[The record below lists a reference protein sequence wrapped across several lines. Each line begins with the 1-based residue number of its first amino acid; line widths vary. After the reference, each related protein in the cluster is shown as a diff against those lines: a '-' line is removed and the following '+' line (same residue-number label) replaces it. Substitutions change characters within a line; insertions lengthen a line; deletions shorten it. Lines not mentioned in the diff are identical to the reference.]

1 MPSVGGSGSRNVD
14 SGGRQPGGS
23 RKNVTPTSAVQADA
37 RVARLASRSSG
48 AVNAK
53 GDGMSDAVRA
63 AATGSAGTSAGETS
77 KGKRRSQPASSSD
90 DEDSLA
96 AAGVVNTSQA
106 TATARLK
113 KASNQPVHVFMYDCN
128 TYLTQHSIFLQENIS
143 GNKPDQTRPDTS
155 RAQGAPNVSPTSQS
169 QPSQSQLSQ
178 VRNDC
183 VFSAAG
189 VSSALTCVF
198 ARQAPT
204 QAVGSGDERPGSSG
218 TAQGPTEGGGNE
230 VVDGGGGSEREG
242 DNDDDEDGILDE
254 SQTGSTEKG
263 KKRKRNQTPGSNAE
277 AHKLVKRCAVLW
289 MRDPVGPSMGDSTVN
304 TRRSEL
310 AREAI
315 RMFKVAGM
323 DQFLNNTDAEV
334 VKKFDKRLKD
344 CATTADKVRK
354 VLFRACYARIMTQI
368 GLAVQ

>member
-1 MPSVGGSGSRNVD
+1 
-14 SGGRQPGGS
+14 
-23 RKNVTPTSAVQADA
+23 
-37 RVARLASRSSG
+37 
-48 AVNAK
+48 
-53 GDGMSDAVRA
+53 MSDAVRA

-128 TYLTQHSIFLQENIS
+128 TYLTQHSIFLQERSMNIS
-143 GNKPDQTRPDTS
+143 DKQDQTPPNTS
-155 RAQGAPNVSPTSQS
+155 RAQGAPNVSRTSQS
-169 QPSQSQLSQ
+169 PPSQSQLSQ

-230 VVDGGGGSEREG
+230 GVDGGGGSEREG

-254 SQTGSTEKG
+254 SQTGSTGKG

-334 VKKFDKRLKD
+334 VKKFDRRLKD
-344 CATTADKVRK
+344 CAATADKVRK